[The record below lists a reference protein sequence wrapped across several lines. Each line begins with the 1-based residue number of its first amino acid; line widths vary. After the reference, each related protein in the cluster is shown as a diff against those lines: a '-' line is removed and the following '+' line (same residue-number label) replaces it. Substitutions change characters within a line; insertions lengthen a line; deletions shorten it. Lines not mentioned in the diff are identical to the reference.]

1 MTLFKR
7 INKTTT
13 AKYAA
18 CLIVAGLLLS
28 SLATVASRAE
38 EYTEEDG
45 VIQTIHNGF
54 TYSYRELEKYKGS
67 IEIVGVTV
75 PEGGNTLAIPETL
88 DAKTVISVDLD
99 YGRISPEQE
108 YVNEE
113 KAVKKLILP
122 KTVMPLKRSTPG
134 SPKLIYLSSVL
145 HQLEDIEVQSGSSY
159 LKAEDGI
166 LYSAD
171 GSSLL
176 CYPYKNRKTEYRMPS
191 SVTSSP
197 ECIYNKYVKKIVFSD
212 NAKFKSE
219 VYVLSCENLESIYLP
234 DNITTLQAGA
244 FSNCGKLK
252 TIRWSKNLKTIGDEA
267 FRNCYSLTSVK
278 LPGKVRTIDNRAFRW
293 CHNLKKVT
301 LPDSVSVVGWG
312 VFSPGS
318 SGQRAKIKKAPYLLS
333 TKNKKI
339 KKDYP
344 TFDDG
349 TRFYKYV
356 AVLTATKNGKK
367 SYYAS
372 YNVREL
378 IPSAKKIKLNA
389 GKTKKISITPQIYD
403 EKKGEVVKKGW
414 KLETDTL
421 TFKSSN
427 TKVANVTKDGKI
439 KGVKKG
445 NAVITVGI
453 KTNDIKCRIKV
464 NVR

>member
-1 MTLFKR
+1 MELFKKKN
-7 INKTTT
+7 NKYIAILCT
-13 AKYAA
+13 AY
-18 CLIVAGLLLS
+18 LLSAGLP
-28 SLATVASRAE
+28 LAPLPAAAE
-38 EYTEEDG
+38 ETAETT
-45 VIQTIHNGF
+45 VVQTVYNGF

-67 IEIVGVTV
+67 VEIVGVTV

-88 DAKTVISVDLD
+88 DGKTVISVDFSSND
-99 YGRISPEQE
+99 IFPRQE
-108 YVNEE
+108 YANEE
-113 KAVKKLILP
+113 RAVKKLILP
-122 KTVMPLKRSTPG
+122 RTVRPLKKGAPRIPI
-134 SPKLIYLSSVL
+134 LIYMSSAL
-145 HQLEDIEVQSGSSY
+145 HQLEYIEVQSGSSY
-159 LKAEDGI
+159 LKAENGI

-171 GSSLL
+171 GRSLL
-176 CYPYKNRKTEYRMPS
+176 CYPFNNRREEYRMPS

-197 ECIYNKYVKKIVFSD
+197 ECIQNNYVKKIIFSH

-219 VYVLSCENLESIYLP
+219 VNVEWCENLESIYLP
-234 DNITTLQAGA
+234 DNITTLSSYA
-244 FSNCGKLK
+244 FKGCGKLK
-252 TIRWSKNLKTIGDEA
+252 TIRWSKSLKTIGYEA
-267 FRNCYSLTSVK
+267 FQNCYSLTSVK

-312 VFSPGS
+312 AFSPGS
-318 SGQRAKIKKAPYLLS
+318 SGQKVKIKKASYLLS

-367 SYYAS
+367 RYYAS
-372 YNVREL
+372 YKVREL
-378 IPSAKKIKLNA
+378 IPSAKKISLNA
-389 GKTKKISITPQIYD
+389 RKTKKISITPQIYD

-414 KLETDTL
+414 KAKTDIL

-427 TKVANVTKDGKI
+427 IKVAKVTKDGKI

-464 NVR
+464 NVK